1 MGLIGGIR
9 AREIGIRALA
19 LNAIH
24 PRARSKQC
32 SSGVLA
38 NDSLIMK
45 ECVEFAIKTESER

>member
-24 PRARSKQC
+24 PRVRSKQY
-32 SSGVLA
+32 STGIFS
-38 NDSLIMK
+38 N
-45 ECVEFAIKTESER
+45 E